1 LFTTTSYPRVAIT
14 VVSGV
19 LLAVLAASSP
29 LCAQGFGSDGHI
41 IRLGFGGGV
50 TVPISD
56 AGDAFK
62 SGVNGQG
69 FVLVQLPGLP
79 ALRFALSYDRFSIKP
94 TLANPAAAG
103 EDEAGHSQ
111 ILGGVAGLKI
121 HLLPGPVRPYVMAGV
136 GAFNVNDL
144 VNLSTGTT
152 STSTTNFGVDG
163 GAGIEVKLGRLAA
176 FAEGRLQNVYTRNSG
191 LVAKSSIKS
200 VPVNFGLLF

>member
-1 LFTTTSYPRVAIT
+1 LLTTTSYRRFAIT
-14 VVSGV
+14 AVSGV
-19 LLAVLAASSP
+19 LISMLAASTP
-29 LCAQGFGSDGHI
+29 LGAQGFGSDGHI
-41 IRLGFGGGV
+41 IRVGFGGGV

-79 ALRFALSYDRFSIKP
+79 ALRFALSYDRLSLKP

-111 ILGGVAGLKI
+111 ILGGIAGIKI
-121 HLLPGPVRPYVMAGV
+121 HILPGPVRPYLMAGV

-144 VNLSTGTT
+144 VNLSSGTA
-152 STSTTNFGVDG
+152 STSSTNFGFDG
-163 GAGIEVKLGRLAA
+163 GAGIEIKLGRLAA
-176 FAEGRLQNVYTRNSG
+176 FAEGRLQNVYTRNNG
-191 LVAKSSIKS
+191 LIAKNSITS
-200 VPVNFGLLF
+200 VPVTFGLLF